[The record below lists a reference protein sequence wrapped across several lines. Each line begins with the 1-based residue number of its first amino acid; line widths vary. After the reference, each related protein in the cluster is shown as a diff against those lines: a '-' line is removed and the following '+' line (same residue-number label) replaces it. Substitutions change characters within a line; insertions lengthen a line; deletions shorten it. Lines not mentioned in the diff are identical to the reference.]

1 MPSAAARW
9 RGALGKV
16 PPAPAKHDAGRA
28 SPIAQIVVWPSPG
41 SSAASAFRGFVCSQ
55 LAFAVVVFWLTS
67 FLQIFCLLLFRSLSS
82 NNHVRSRRRRRRHH
96 QGQPCKFQFSRIN
109 LSLWGFPVR
118 GGRESRVRDLQ
129 STGTESQSEAGGRR
143 ELWYRPALPS
153 LVRTGPVPA
162 VLPSFLRVENGR
174 WSGRRRVGWHISS

>member
-1 MPSAAARW
+1 MYVLCSHAMHACMRASPKARRRCTTPKPWKRNRFGLLFCSLDSEIEFGIEYHTAFHGPWRRNMMPSAAARW

-55 LAFAVVVFWLTS
+55 LAFAVVFWLTS

-82 NNHVRSRRRRRRHH
+82 NNHVRSRRRRRRHR
-96 QGQPCKFQFSRIN
+96 QGQPGKF
-109 LSLWGFPVR
+109 
-118 GGRESRVRDLQ
+118 
-129 STGTESQSEAGGRR
+129 
-143 ELWYRPALPS
+143 
-153 LVRTGPVPA
+153 
-162 VLPSFLRVENGR
+162 
-174 WSGRRRVGWHISS
+174 